1 MKTLGEVFNPY
12 LADKPL
18 ADDISSAELLE
29 LNINTNNRSIAMTA
43 GFGGLV
49 KRDSL
54 FTAEKQ
60 ISNSE
65 LNLGSVRIN
74 PIFSP
79 NLFSADYFPELYKA
93 VKRDI
98 PSINGTLNNAFVT
111 YEEGNLQIT
120 LNNGGKSLLDAKGF
134 DKALK
139 RIIKDEFS
147 LEINIIYTGTL
158 EIDGQSE
165 EYVQAMK
172 NAAEKIE
179 RQRIEDSVNEA
190 ASSGAVTKAVKEKR
204 NSDAVQEIEVR
215 EGKFLLP
222 QIVESSIKPFYGR
235 TIRGKIEPISTIVS
249 DTGRIV
255 VWGDIFDIEKKVTKS
270 GDKNIFV
277 IDITDYSGSTSVKV
291 FGTIKDTAILDNLK
305 KGDTIVVQGDV
316 EYDRYA
322 GELMLIARS
331 IATANKVK
339 VVDKAEE
346 KRVELHLHTNMSQMD
361 AVTSAGDLVKRAAD
375 WGHPAVAITDH
386 GVAQAFPDAMKA
398 ADKINKDG
406 EKIKVIYG
414 TEAYFMD
421 DLVESVD
428 GESEEPLD
436 GTFICFDIETTGL
449 SANRDKITEIG
460 AVKVVNGEITD
471 TFSTFA
477 NPGMPIPA
485 KITELTGITDAM
497 VKDAPS
503 QSEAVTAFLEFA
515 GDSVLVAHNAS
526 FDTSFIRKAC
536 ENMNREYNYTSID
549 TVAIS
554 RAILTDIKNCKL
566 DTVAKY
572 LRLGDFNHHRAT
584 DDAEMLARI
593 FISLCTRLKDD
604 YNITKT
610 SEINTQ
616 IAGGGDFKK
625 LPTYHQIILVKNLTG
640 LKNLY
645 KLISYAHLTYFYKKP
660 RIPKSE
666 LIKHREG
673 LIIGSACCAGQLYQ
687 AILLGKPW
695 PEIKAIA
702 SFYDYLEIQPAGNN
716 NFMIR
721 EGRFANEAELH
732 EIDKTIVRLGKEL
745 GKPVCAT
752 CDVHF
757 MDPKDADYRKILMAG
772 QGFKDAED
780 QAPLYLRT
788 TAEMLKEFEYLGKE
802 KAYEVVVTNPRKI
815 AEMCESIR
823 PIPKGTFP
831 PNIEGAEEEL
841 VSITWERAKEK
852 YGDPLPEIVKAR
864 LDKELN
870 SITTYGFSV
879 LYMTAQKL
887 VADSEA
893 HGYLVGSRGSVGSSF
908 VATMSGIS
916 EVNPLCPHYICP
928 KCKHSE
934 FITDGSYGSGF
945 DMPPKNCPECG
956 TLMDQDG
963 HEIPF
968 ETFLGFKGD
977 KVPDIDLN
985 FSGEYQSKSHRY
997 TEELFGKNNVFKAG
1011 TISTVAEKTAIGY
1024 VKGYANDK
1032 GMILHKA
1039 EIKRLALGCT
1049 GVKRT
1054 TGQHPGGMVVVPRT
1068 SEVYDF
1074 CPVQHPAN
1082 DMKSDNITTHFD
1094 FHSIHDTI
1102 TKLDELG
1109 HDVPT
1114 IYHYLELYMGIP
1126 VMKVSM
1132 SDPEVMSLFTS
1143 TKALGVTPEDIGS
1156 ETGTFSLPECGTSFV
1171 RGMLVEAKPK
1181 TFTDLLQIAG
1191 LSHGTGV
1198 WLGNAQ
1204 ELIHNH
1210 TCDISSVI
1218 GTRDSIMTYL
1228 MHKGLEPGM
1237 AFKIM
1242 EIVRKGNATKLL
1254 TEEHFK
1260 AMRDNNVPEWYIDSC
1275 MKIQYMFPK
1284 AHAAAYMIAT
1294 LRLGWYKVHKPVEY
1308 YAAYFTVRSE
1318 NLDGVVLMQGHQAVK
1333 NRMKLIKQKQ
1343 SAHESST
1350 KEDQEY
1356 ATLQIVNEMLARKIE
1371 VLPVDIYK
1379 SEAKMFKV
1387 EDGKIRLPFS
1397 TIPGLG
1403 ESAAISLAESG
1414 KVNTYL
1420 SIEEMQIKTKVSKS
1434 IIESLKNIGAL
1445 EGLPESSQMS
1455 LF

>member
-1 MKTLGEVFNPY
+1 MKTLGEVFSSQFGINLPQQASKGE
-12 LADKPL
+12 LTQL
-18 ADDISSAELLE
+18 DINKQSRLIILSVNFSEL
-29 LNINTNNRSIAMTA
+29 I
-43 GFGGLV
+43 G
-49 KRDSL
+49 RDLL
-54 FTAEKQ
+54 FEAEKS
-60 ISNSE
+60 ITKVLAYHAVIKPHFPTE
-65 LNLGSVRIN
+65 
-74 PIFSP
+74 
-79 NLFSADYFPELYKA
+79 LFSADYFPQLYTA
-93 VKRDI
+93 VRRDI
-98 PSINGTLNNAFVT
+98 PSINGTLNNAEVKFENNT
-111 YEEGNLQIT
+111 LTINL
-120 LNNGGKSLLDAKGF
+120 LNGGKTLLDSKGF
-134 DKALK
+134 DKALVK
-139 RIIKDEFS
+139 QIYEEFNLHIS
-147 LEINIIYTGTL
+147 VIYTGTFEVEENNEEYKAAIQNAQEKINRENL
-158 EIDGQSE
+158 QKAAEFYQEEAETAKQSE
-165 EYVQAMK
+165 EIH
-172 NAAEKIE
+172 AE
-179 RQRIEDSVNEA
+179 NTTA
-190 ASSGAVTKAVKEKR
+190 
-204 NSDAVQEIEVR
+204 EIEIR
-215 EGKFLLP
+215 EGKFSTP
-222 QIVESSIKPFYGR
+222 QIVQSSIRPLYGR
-235 TIRGKIEPISTIVS
+235 SIRGKMIPISSIS
-249 DTGRIV
+249 GDSGRIV
-255 VWGDIFDIEKKVTKS
+255 VWGDVFDIEKKVTKS
-270 GDKNIFV
+270 GDKNIFT
-277 IDITDYSGSTSVKV
+277 IDITDYTGSTTAKIFNS
-291 FGTIKDTAILDNLK
+291 IKESAVIDNIK

-316 EYDRYA
+316 EYDKYA
-322 GELMLIARS
+322 GELVVNARS
-331 IATANKVK
+331 VGTAQKVK
-339 VVDKAEE
+339 VVDNADK
-346 KRVELHLHTNMSQMD
+346 KRVELHMHTNMSQMD
-361 AVTSAGDLVKRAAD
+361 AVTSAGDLVNRAYQ
-375 WGHPAVAITDH
+375 WGHKAVAITDH

-398 ADKINKDG
+398 ADKINKDE

-414 TEAYFMD
+414 VEAYFMD
-421 DLVESVD
+421 DLVESVKGD
-428 GESEEPLD
+428 ADTGFD

-449 SANRDKITEIG
+449 SAARDKITEIG
-460 AVKVVNGEITD
+460 AVKVENGIITD
-471 TFSTFA
+471 KFSTFV
-477 NPGMPIPA
+477 NPEMPIPQ
-485 KITELTGITDAM
+485 KITQLTGITDEM

-503 QSEAVTAFLEFA
+503 QSEAVSAFLEFA
-515 GDSVLVAHNAS
+515 GDNVLVAHNAP
-526 FDTSFIRKAC
+526 FDTSFIAKAC
-536 ENMNREYNYTSID
+536 EDMGREYNYTSID

-566 DTVAKY
+566 DTVAKF
-572 LRLGDFNHHRAT
+572 LRLGEFNHHRAT
-584 DDAEMLARI
+584 DDAEMLAKI
-593 FISLCTRLKDD
+593 FITLCRRLTDD
-604 YNITKT
+604 FGITKT
-610 SEINTQ
+610 NDINTK
-616 IAGGGDFKK
+616 IAGGDFKK
-625 LPTYHQIILVKNLTG
+625 LPTYHQIILVKNKTG

-645 KLISYAHLTYFYKKP
+645 RLISYSHLNYFYKKP

-666 LIKHREG
+666 LVKYREG
-673 LIIGSACCAGQLYQ
+673 LIIGSACCAGQLYM
-687 AILLGKPW
+687 AILDGKPW
-695 PEIKAIA
+695 GELKQIA

-716 NFMIR
+716 SFMIR
-721 EGRFANEAELH
+721 DGRFDSVDELH
-732 EIDKTIVRLGKEL
+732 KIDSTIIRLAKEL

-757 MDPKDADYRKILMAG
+757 MDPTDSEFRKILMAG
-772 QGFKDAED
+772 QGYKDAD
-780 QAPLYLRT
+780 QQAPLYFRT
-788 TAEMLKEFEYLGKE
+788 TAEMLKEFEWLGKD
-802 KAYEVVVTNPRKI
+802 KAYEYVVENPNKI
-815 AEMCESIR
+815 ADMCEYIR

-831 PNIEGAEEEL
+831 PNIEGAQEQL
-841 VSITWERAKEK
+841 IDITWKRAKEK

-916 EVNPLCPHYICP
+916 EVNPLCPHYVCP
-928 KCKHSE
+928 NCKHSE

-1011 TISTVAEKTAIGY
+1011 TISTVAEKTALGF
-1024 VKGYANDK
+1024 VKKYAQER
-1032 GMILHKA
+1032 GLVMHKA
-1039 EIKRLALGCT
+1039 EEKRLAIGCT

-1068 SEVYDF
+1068 NDVYDF

-1082 DMKSDNITTHFD
+1082 DVNSDNITTHFD

-1114 IYHYLELYMGIP
+1114 IYHYLELYTGIP

-1143 TKALGVTPEDIGS
+1143 PKALGVTEEDIDS
-1156 ETGTFSLPECGTSFV
+1156 KTGTFSLPECGTAFV
-1171 RGMLVEAKPK
+1171 RGMLVEAQPK

-1191 LSHGTGV
+1191 LSHGTDV

-1204 ELIHNH
+1204 ELIHNG
-1210 TCDISSVI
+1210 TCTISEVI

-1260 AMRDNNVPEWYIDSC
+1260 AMREHNVPEWYIDSC
-1275 MKIQYMFPK
+1275 MKIKYMFPK

-1318 NLDGVVLMQGHQAVK
+1318 NLDGAIAMQGHKAVRDK
-1333 NRMKLIKQKQ
+1333 MNNIKQKQ
-1343 SAHESST
+1343 SVHEAT
-1350 KEDQEY
+1350 AKDEAEY
-1356 ATLQIVNEMLARKIE
+1356 QTLQIVNEMMARKIE
-1371 VLPVDIYK
+1371 FLPVDIYK

-1397 TIPGLG
+1397 SLPGVG
-1403 ESAAISLAESG
+1403 GAAADSLAETG
-1414 KVNTYL
+1414 KHTEYL
-1420 SIEEMQIKTKVSKS
+1420 SIEDMQIKTKVTKAV
-1434 IIESLKNIGAL
+1434 IETLKDVGVLNN
-1445 EGLPESSQMS
+1445 LPESSQMS

>member
-1 MKTLGEVFNPY
+1 MKTLGEVFDSQFGIKLPQQ
-12 LADKPL
+12 
-18 ADDISSAELLE
+18 ISQGELTQ
-29 LNINTNNRSIAMTA
+29 LNINKQARLITLAVKFN
-43 GFGGLV
+43 GLV
-49 KRDSL
+49 ERNTL
-54 FTAEKQ
+54 FDTEKL
-60 ISNSE
+60 ITKTLAYHTVIKPHFPTE
-65 LNLGSVRIN
+65 
-74 PIFSP
+74 
-79 NLFSADYFPELYKA
+79 LFSADYFPQLYAA
-93 VKRDI
+93 VRRDI
-98 PSINGTLNNAFVT
+98 PSINGTLNNAEVRFENNT
-111 YEEGNLQIT
+111 LTINL
-120 LNNGGKSLLDAKGF
+120 LNGGKTLLDSKGF
-134 DKALK
+134 DKAL
-139 RIIKDEFS
+139 IKLVSEEFNLYIS
-147 LEINIIYTGTL
+147 VNYTGTF
-158 EIDGQSE
+158 EVEENSE
-165 EYVQAMK
+165 EYKAAIQDAQEK
-172 NAAEKIE
+172 INRENLQKAAEFYQE
-179 RQRIEDSVNEA
+179 EVETA
-190 ASSGAVTKAVKEKR
+190 EKR
-204 NSDAVQEIEVR
+204 EEKHAENTTVEIEVR
-215 EGKFLLP
+215 EGKFATP
-222 QIVESSIKPFYGR
+222 QIIQSSIRPLYGR
-235 TIRGKIEPISTIVS
+235 SIRGKMIPISSIS
-249 DTGRIV
+249 GDSGRIV
-255 VWGDIFDIEKKVTKS
+255 VWGDVFDIEKKVTKS
-270 GDKNIFV
+270 GDKNIFT
-277 IDITDYSGSTSVKV
+277 IDITDYTGSTTAKV
-291 FGTIKDTAILDNLK
+291 FNSIKESAVIDNIK

-316 EYDRYA
+316 EYDKYA
-322 GELMLIARS
+322 GELVVNARS
-331 IATANKVK
+331 IGTAQKVK
-339 VVDKAEE
+339 VVDNAEK
-346 KRVELHLHTNMSQMD
+346 KRVELHMHTNMSQMD
-361 AVTSAGDLVKRAAD
+361 AVTSAGDLVNRAYQ
-375 WGHPAVAITDH
+375 WGHKAVAITDH

-398 ADKINKDG
+398 ADKINKDE
-406 EKIKVIYG
+406 EKIKIIYG
-414 TEAYFMD
+414 VEAYFMD
-421 DLVESVD
+421 DLVESVKGD
-428 GESEEPLD
+428 ADTGFD

-449 SANRDKITEIG
+449 SAARDKITEIG
-460 AVKVVNGEITD
+460 AVKVENGVITD

-477 NPGMPIPA
+477 NPEMPIPQ
-485 KITELTGITDAM
+485 KITQLTGITDDM
-497 VKDAPS
+497 VKDAPP
-503 QSEAVTAFLEFA
+503 QSEAVGAFLEFA
-515 GDSVLVAHNAS
+515 GDNVLVAHNAP
-526 FDTSFIRKAC
+526 FDTSFIAKAC
-536 ENMNREYNYTSID
+536 EDMGREYNYTSID

-566 DTVAKY
+566 DTVAKF

-593 FISLCTRLKDD
+593 FINLCQRLTDD
-604 YNITKT
+604 YGITKT
-610 SEINTQ
+610 NDINTK
-616 IAGGGDFKK
+616 IAGGDFKK
-625 LPTYHQIILVKNLTG
+625 LPTYHQIILVKNKTG

-645 KLISYAHLTYFYKKP
+645 RLISYSHLNYFYKKP

-666 LIKHREG
+666 LVKYREG
-673 LIIGSACCAGQLYQ
+673 FIIGSACCAGQLYM
-687 AILLGKPW
+687 AILEGKPW
-695 PEIKAIA
+695 GELKQIA

-716 NFMIR
+716 SFMIR
-721 EGRFANEAELH
+721 DGRFNSVDELH
-732 EIDKTIVRLGKEL
+732 EIDRTIIKLAKEL

-757 MDPKDADYRKILMAG
+757 MDPTDSEFRKILMAG
-772 QGFKDAED
+772 QGFKDAEQ
-780 QAPLYLRT
+780 QAPLYFRT
-788 TAEMLKEFEYLGKE
+788 TAEMLKEFEWLGKD
-802 KAYEVVVTNPRKI
+802 KAYEYVVENPNKI
-815 AEMCESIR
+815 ADMCEYIR

-831 PNIEGAEEEL
+831 PNIEGAQEQL
-841 VSITWERAKEK
+841 IDITWKRAKEK

-916 EVNPLCPHYICP
+916 EVNPLCPHYVCP
-928 KCKHSE
+928 NCKHSE

-1011 TISTVAEKTAIGY
+1011 TISTVAEKTALGF
-1024 VKGYANDK
+1024 VKKFAQERGLV
-1032 GMILHKA
+1032 MHKA
-1039 EIKRLALGCT
+1039 EEKRLAIGCT

-1068 SEVYDF
+1068 NDVYDF

-1082 DMKSDNITTHFD
+1082 DVNSDNITTHFD

-1114 IYHYLELYMGIP
+1114 IYHYLELYTGIP

-1143 TKALGVTPEDIGS
+1143 PKALGVTEEDIDS
-1156 ETGTFSLPECGTSFV
+1156 KTGTFSLPECGTAFV
-1171 RGMLVEAKPK
+1171 RGMLVEAQPK

-1191 LSHGTGV
+1191 LSHGTDV

-1204 ELIHNH
+1204 ELIHNG
-1210 TCDISSVI
+1210 TCTISEVI

-1260 AMRDNNVPEWYIDSC
+1260 AMREHNVPEWYIDSC
-1275 MKIQYMFPK
+1275 MKIKYMFPK

-1318 NLDGVVLMQGHQAVK
+1318 NLDGAIAMQGHQAVRDK
-1333 NRMKLIKQKQ
+1333 MNNIKQKQ
-1343 SAHESST
+1343 SVHEAT
-1350 KEDQEY
+1350 AKDEAEFQ
-1356 ATLQIVNEMLARKIE
+1356 TLQIVNEMMARKIE
-1371 VLPVDIYK
+1371 FLPVDIYK

-1397 TIPGLG
+1397 SLPGVG
-1403 ESAAISLAESG
+1403 GAAADSLAETG
-1414 KVNTYL
+1414 KHTEYL
-1420 SIEEMQIKTKVSKS
+1420 SIEDMQIKTKVTKAV
-1434 IIESLKNIGAL
+1434 IETLKDVGVL
-1445 EGLPESSQMS
+1445 KDLPESSQMS

>member
-1 MKTLGEVFNPY
+1 MKTLGEVFDSQFGIN
-12 LADKPL
+12 LSQQ
-18 ADDISSAELLE
+18 ISQGELTQ
-29 LNINTNNRSIAMTA
+29 LNINKQARLITLAVKFN
-43 GFGGLV
+43 GLV
-49 KRDSL
+49 ERNTL
-54 FTAEKQ
+54 FDTEKL
-60 ISNSE
+60 ITKTLAYHTVIKPHFPTE
-65 LNLGSVRIN
+65 
-74 PIFSP
+74 
-79 NLFSADYFPELYKA
+79 LFSADYFPQLYAA
-93 VKRDI
+93 VRRDI
-98 PSINGTLNNAFVT
+98 PSINGTLNNAEVRFENNT
-111 YEEGNLQIT
+111 LTINL
-120 LNNGGKSLLDAKGF
+120 LNGGKTLLDSKGF
-134 DKALK
+134 DKAL
-139 RIIKDEFS
+139 IKLVSEEFNLYIS
-147 LEINIIYTGTL
+147 VNYTGTF
-158 EIDGQSE
+158 EVEENSE
-165 EYVQAMK
+165 EYKAAIQDAQEK
-172 NAAEKIE
+172 INRENLQKAAEFYQE
-179 RQRIEDSVNEA
+179 EVETA
-190 ASSGAVTKAVKEKR
+190 EKR
-204 NSDAVQEIEVR
+204 EEKHAENTTVEIEVR
-215 EGKFLLP
+215 EGKFATP
-222 QIVESSIKPFYGR
+222 QIIQSSIRPLYGR
-235 TIRGKIEPISTIVS
+235 SIRGKMIPISSIS
-249 DTGRIV
+249 GDSGRIV
-255 VWGDIFDIEKKVTKS
+255 VWGDVFDIEKKVTKS
-270 GDKNIFV
+270 GDKNIFT
-277 IDITDYSGSTSVKV
+277 IDITDYTGSTTAKV
-291 FGTIKDTAILDNLK
+291 FNSIKESAVIDNIK

-316 EYDRYA
+316 EYDKYA
-322 GELMLIARS
+322 GELVVNARS
-331 IATANKVK
+331 IGTAQKVK
-339 VVDKAEE
+339 VVDNAEK
-346 KRVELHLHTNMSQMD
+346 KRVELHMHTNMSQMD
-361 AVTSAGDLVKRAAD
+361 AVTSAGDLVNRAYQ
-375 WGHPAVAITDH
+375 WGHKAVAITDH

-398 ADKINKDG
+398 ADKINKDE
-406 EKIKVIYG
+406 EKIKIIYG
-414 TEAYFMD
+414 VEAYFMD
-421 DLVESVD
+421 DLVESVKGD
-428 GESEEPLD
+428 ADTGFD

-449 SANRDKITEIG
+449 SAARDKITEIG
-460 AVKVVNGEITD
+460 AVKVENGVITD

-477 NPGMPIPA
+477 NPEMPIPQ
-485 KITELTGITDAM
+485 KITQLTGITDDM

-503 QSEAVTAFLEFA
+503 QSEAVSAFLEFA
-515 GDSVLVAHNAS
+515 GDNVLVAHNAP
-526 FDTSFIRKAC
+526 FDTSFIAKAC
-536 ENMNREYNYTSID
+536 EDMGREYNYTSID

-566 DTVAKY
+566 DTVAKF

-593 FISLCTRLKDD
+593 FINLCQRLTDD
-604 YNITKT
+604 YGITKT
-610 SEINTQ
+610 NDINTK
-616 IAGGGDFKK
+616 IAGGDFKK
-625 LPTYHQIILVKNLTG
+625 LPTYHQIILVKNKTG

-645 KLISYAHLTYFYKKP
+645 RLISYSHLNYFYKKP

-666 LIKHREG
+666 LVKYREG
-673 LIIGSACCAGQLYQ
+673 LIIGSACCAGQLYM
-687 AILLGKPW
+687 AILEGKPW
-695 PEIKAIA
+695 GELKQIA

-716 NFMIR
+716 SFMIR
-721 EGRFANEAELH
+721 DGRFNSVDELH
-732 EIDKTIVRLGKEL
+732 EIDRTIIKLAREL

-757 MDPKDADYRKILMAG
+757 MDPTDSEFRKILMAG
-772 QGFKDAED
+772 QGFKDAEQ
-780 QAPLYLRT
+780 QAPLYFRT
-788 TAEMLKEFEYLGKE
+788 TAEMLKEFEWLGKD
-802 KAYEVVVTNPRKI
+802 KAYEYVVENPNKI
-815 AEMCESIR
+815 ADMCEYIR

-831 PNIEGAEEEL
+831 PNIEGAQEQL
-841 VSITWERAKEK
+841 IDITWKRAKEK

-916 EVNPLCPHYICP
+916 EVNPLCPHYVCP
-928 KCKHSE
+928 NCKHSE

-1011 TISTVAEKTAIGY
+1011 TISTVAEKTALGF
-1024 VKGYANDK
+1024 VKKFAQERGLV
-1032 GMILHKA
+1032 MHKA
-1039 EIKRLALGCT
+1039 EEKRLAIGCT

-1068 SEVYDF
+1068 NDVYDF

-1082 DMKSDNITTHFD
+1082 DVNSDNITTHFD

-1114 IYHYLELYMGIP
+1114 IYHYLELYTGIP

-1143 TKALGVTPEDIGS
+1143 PKALGVTEEDIDS
-1156 ETGTFSLPECGTSFV
+1156 KTGTFSLPECGTAFV
-1171 RGMLVEAKPK
+1171 RGMLIEAQPK

-1191 LSHGTGV
+1191 LSHGTDV

-1204 ELIHNH
+1204 ELIHNG
-1210 TCDISSVI
+1210 TCTISEVI

-1260 AMRDNNVPEWYIDSC
+1260 AMREHNVPEWYIDSC
-1275 MKIQYMFPK
+1275 MKIKYMFPK

-1318 NLDGVVLMQGHQAVK
+1318 NLDGAIAMQGHQAVRDK
-1333 NRMKLIKQKQ
+1333 MNNIKQKQ
-1343 SAHESST
+1343 SVHEAT
-1350 KEDQEY
+1350 AKDEAEFQ
-1356 ATLQIVNEMLARKIE
+1356 TLQIVNEMMARKIE
-1371 VLPVDIYK
+1371 FLPVDIYK

-1397 TIPGLG
+1397 SLPGVG
-1403 ESAAISLAESG
+1403 GAAADSLAETG
-1414 KVNTYL
+1414 KHTEYL
-1420 SIEEMQIKTKVSKS
+1420 SIEDMQIKTKVTKAV
-1434 IIESLKNIGAL
+1434 IETLKDVGVL
-1445 EGLPESSQMS
+1445 KDLPESSQMS

>member
-1 MKTLGEVFNPY
+1 MKTLGEVFDPQFGIK
-12 LADKPL
+12 LPQQ
-18 ADDISSAELLE
+18 ISQGELTQ
-29 LNINTNNRSIAMTA
+29 LNINKQARLITLAVKFN
-43 GFGGLV
+43 GLV
-49 KRDSL
+49 ERNTL
-54 FTAEKQ
+54 FDTEKL
-60 ISNSE
+60 ITKTLAYHTVIKPHFPTE
-65 LNLGSVRIN
+65 
-74 PIFSP
+74 
-79 NLFSADYFPELYKA
+79 LFSADYFPQLYAA
-93 VKRDI
+93 VRRDI
-98 PSINGTLNNAFVT
+98 PSINGTLNNAEVRFENNT
-111 YEEGNLQIT
+111 LTINL
-120 LNNGGKSLLDAKGF
+120 LNGGKTLLDSKGF
-134 DKALK
+134 DKAL
-139 RIIKDEFS
+139 IKLVSEEFNLYIS
-147 LEINIIYTGTL
+147 VNYTGTF
-158 EIDGQSE
+158 EVEENSE
-165 EYVQAMK
+165 EYKAAIQDAQEK
-172 NAAEKIE
+172 INRENLQKAAEFYQE
-179 RQRIEDSVNEA
+179 EVETA
-190 ASSGAVTKAVKEKR
+190 EKR
-204 NSDAVQEIEVR
+204 EEKHAENTTVEIEVR
-215 EGKFLLP
+215 EGKFATP
-222 QIVESSIKPFYGR
+222 QIIQSSIRPLYGR
-235 TIRGKIEPISTIVS
+235 SIRGKMIPISSIS
-249 DTGRIV
+249 GDSGRIV
-255 VWGDIFDIEKKVTKS
+255 VWGDVFDIEKKVTKS
-270 GDKNIFV
+270 GDKNIFT
-277 IDITDYSGSTSVKV
+277 IDITDYTGSTTAKV
-291 FGTIKDTAILDNLK
+291 FNSIKESAVIDNII

-316 EYDRYA
+316 EYDKYA
-322 GELMLIARS
+322 GELVVNARS
-331 IATANKVK
+331 IGTAQKVK
-339 VVDKAEE
+339 VVDNAEK
-346 KRVELHLHTNMSQMD
+346 KRVELHMHTNMSQMD
-361 AVTSAGDLVKRAAD
+361 AVTSAGDLVNRAYQ
-375 WGHPAVAITDH
+375 WGHKAVAITDH

-398 ADKINKDG
+398 ADKINKDE
-406 EKIKVIYG
+406 EKIKIIYG
-414 TEAYFMD
+414 VEAYFMD
-421 DLVESVD
+421 DLVESVKGD
-428 GESEEPLD
+428 ADTGFD

-449 SANRDKITEIG
+449 SAARDKITEIG
-460 AVKVVNGEITD
+460 AVKVENGVITD

-477 NPGMPIPA
+477 NPEMPIPQ
-485 KITELTGITDAM
+485 KITQLTGITDDM

-503 QSEAVTAFLEFA
+503 QSDAVGAFLEFA
-515 GDSVLVAHNAS
+515 GDNVLVAHNAP
-526 FDTSFIRKAC
+526 FDTSFIAKAC
-536 ENMNREYNYTSID
+536 EDMGREYNYTSID

-566 DTVAKY
+566 DTVAKF

-593 FISLCTRLKDD
+593 FINLCQRLTDD
-604 YNITKT
+604 YGITKT
-610 SEINTQ
+610 NDINTK
-616 IAGGGDFKK
+616 IAGGDFKK
-625 LPTYHQIILVKNLTG
+625 LPTYHQIILVKNKTG

-645 KLISYAHLTYFYKKP
+645 RLISYSHLNYFYKKP

-666 LIKHREG
+666 LVKYRDG
-673 LIIGSACCAGQLYQ
+673 LIIGSACCAGQLYM
-687 AILLGKPW
+687 AILEGKPW
-695 PEIKAIA
+695 GELKQIA

-716 NFMIR
+716 SFMIR
-721 EGRFANEAELH
+721 DGRFNSVDELH
-732 EIDKTIVRLGKEL
+732 EIDRTIIKLAKEL

-757 MDPKDADYRKILMAG
+757 MDPTDSEFRKILMAG
-772 QGFKDAED
+772 QGFKDAEQ
-780 QAPLYLRT
+780 QAPLYFRT
-788 TAEMLKEFEYLGKE
+788 TAEMLKEFEWLGKD
-802 KAYEVVVTNPRKI
+802 KAYEYVVENPNKI
-815 AEMCESIR
+815 ADMCEYIR

-831 PNIEGAEEEL
+831 PNIEGAQEQL
-841 VSITWERAKEK
+841 IDITWKRAKEK

-916 EVNPLCPHYICP
+916 EVNPLCPHYVCP
-928 KCKHSE
+928 NCKHSE

-1011 TISTVAEKTAIGY
+1011 TISTVAEKTALGF
-1024 VKGYANDK
+1024 VKKFAQERGLV
-1032 GMILHKA
+1032 MHKA
-1039 EIKRLALGCT
+1039 EEKRLAIGCT

-1068 SEVYDF
+1068 NDVYDF

-1082 DMKSDNITTHFD
+1082 DVNSDNITTHFD

-1114 IYHYLELYMGIP
+1114 IYHYLELYTGIP

-1143 TKALGVTPEDIGS
+1143 PKALGVTEEDIDS
-1156 ETGTFSLPECGTSFV
+1156 KTGTFSLPECGTAFV
-1171 RGMLVEAKPK
+1171 RGMLVEAQPK

-1191 LSHGTGV
+1191 LSHGTDV

-1204 ELIHNH
+1204 ELIHNG
-1210 TCDISSVI
+1210 TCTISEVI

-1260 AMRDNNVPEWYIDSC
+1260 AMREHNVPEWYIDSC
-1275 MKIQYMFPK
+1275 MKIKYMFPK

-1318 NLDGVVLMQGHQAVK
+1318 NLDGAIAMQGHQAVRDK
-1333 NRMKLIKQKQ
+1333 MNNIKQKQ
-1343 SAHESST
+1343 SVHEAT
-1350 KEDQEY
+1350 AKDEAEFQ
-1356 ATLQIVNEMLARKIE
+1356 TLQIVNEMMARKIE
-1371 VLPVDIYK
+1371 FLPVDIYK

-1397 TIPGLG
+1397 SLPGVG
-1403 ESAAISLAESG
+1403 GAAADSLAETG
-1414 KVNTYL
+1414 KHTEYL
-1420 SIEEMQIKTKVSKS
+1420 SIEDMQIKTKVTKAV
-1434 IIESLKNIGAL
+1434 IETLKDVGVL
-1445 EGLPESSQMS
+1445 KDLPESSQMS

>member
-1 MKTLGEVFNPY
+1 MKTLGEVFDSQFGIKLPQQ
-12 LADKPL
+12 
-18 ADDISSAELLE
+18 ISQGELTQ
-29 LNINTNNRSIAMTA
+29 LNINKQARLITLAVKFN
-43 GFGGLV
+43 GLV
-49 KRDSL
+49 ERNTL
-54 FTAEKQ
+54 FDTEKL
-60 ISNSE
+60 ITKILAYHTVIKPHFPTE
-65 LNLGSVRIN
+65 
-74 PIFSP
+74 
-79 NLFSADYFPELYKA
+79 LFSADYFPQLYAA
-93 VKRDI
+93 VRRDI
-98 PSINGTLNNAFVT
+98 PSINGTLNNAEVRFENNT
-111 YEEGNLQIT
+111 LTINL
-120 LNNGGKSLLDAKGF
+120 LNGGKTLLDSKGF
-134 DKALK
+134 DKAL
-139 RIIKDEFS
+139 IKLVSEEFNLYIS
-147 LEINIIYTGTL
+147 VNYTGTF
-158 EIDGQSE
+158 EVEENSE
-165 EYVQAMK
+165 EYKAAIQDAQEK
-172 NAAEKIE
+172 INRENLQKAAEFYQE
-179 RQRIEDSVNEA
+179 EVETA
-190 ASSGAVTKAVKEKR
+190 EKR
-204 NSDAVQEIEVR
+204 EEKHAENTAVEIEVR
-215 EGKFLLP
+215 EGKFATP
-222 QIVESSIKPFYGR
+222 QIIQSSIRPLYGR
-235 TIRGKIEPISTIVS
+235 SIRGKMIPISSIS
-249 DTGRIV
+249 GDSGRIV
-255 VWGDIFDIEKKVTKS
+255 VWGDVFDIEKKVTKS
-270 GDKNIFV
+270 GDKNIFT
-277 IDITDYSGSTSVKV
+277 IDITDYTGSTTAKV
-291 FGTIKDTAILDNLK
+291 FNSIKESAVIDNIK

-316 EYDRYA
+316 EYDKYA
-322 GELMLIARS
+322 GELVVNARS
-331 IATANKVK
+331 IGTAQKVK
-339 VVDKAEE
+339 VVDNAEK
-346 KRVELHLHTNMSQMD
+346 KRVELHMHTNMSQMD
-361 AVTSAGDLVKRAAD
+361 AVTSAGDLVNRAYQ
-375 WGHPAVAITDH
+375 WGHKAVAITDH

-398 ADKINKDG
+398 ADKINKDE
-406 EKIKVIYG
+406 EKIKIIYG
-414 TEAYFMD
+414 VEAYFMD
-421 DLVESVD
+421 DLVESVKGD
-428 GESEEPLD
+428 ADTGFD

-449 SANRDKITEIG
+449 SAARDKITEIG
-460 AVKVVNGEITD
+460 AVKVENGVITD

-477 NPGMPIPA
+477 NPEMPIPQ
-485 KITELTGITDAM
+485 KITQLTGITDDM

-503 QSEAVTAFLEFA
+503 QSEAVDAFLEFA
-515 GDSVLVAHNAS
+515 GDNVLVAHNAP
-526 FDTSFIRKAC
+526 FDTSFIAKAC
-536 ENMNREYNYTSID
+536 EDMGREYNYTSID

-566 DTVAKY
+566 DTVAKF

-593 FISLCTRLKDD
+593 FINLCQRLTDD
-604 YNITKT
+604 YGITKT
-610 SEINTQ
+610 NDINTK
-616 IAGGGDFKK
+616 IAGGDFKK
-625 LPTYHQIILVKNLTG
+625 LPTYHQIILVKNKTG

-645 KLISYAHLTYFYKKP
+645 RLISYSHLNYFYKKP

-666 LIKHREG
+666 LVKYREG
-673 LIIGSACCAGQLYQ
+673 LIIGSACCAGQLYM
-687 AILLGKPW
+687 AILEGKPW
-695 PEIKAIA
+695 GELKQIA

-716 NFMIR
+716 SFMIR
-721 EGRFANEAELH
+721 DGRFNSVDELH
-732 EIDKTIVRLGKEL
+732 EIDRTIIKLAKEL

-757 MDPKDADYRKILMAG
+757 MDPTDSEFRKILMAG
-772 QGFKDAED
+772 QGFKDAEQ
-780 QAPLYLRT
+780 QAPLYFRT
-788 TAEMLKEFEYLGKE
+788 TAEMLKEFEWLGKD
-802 KAYEVVVTNPRKI
+802 KAYEYVVENPNKI
-815 AEMCESIR
+815 ADMCEYIR

-831 PNIEGAEEEL
+831 PNIEGAQEQL
-841 VSITWERAKEK
+841 IDITWKRAKEK

-916 EVNPLCPHYICP
+916 EVNPLCPHYVCP
-928 KCKHSE
+928 NCKHSE

-1011 TISTVAEKTAIGY
+1011 TISTVAEKTALGF
-1024 VKGYANDK
+1024 VKKFAQERGLV
-1032 GMILHKA
+1032 MHKA
-1039 EIKRLALGCT
+1039 EEKRLAIGCT

-1068 SEVYDF
+1068 NDVYDF

-1082 DMKSDNITTHFD
+1082 DVNSDNITTHFD

-1114 IYHYLELYMGIP
+1114 IYHYLELYTGIP

-1143 TKALGVTPEDIGS
+1143 PKALGVTEEDIDS
-1156 ETGTFSLPECGTSFV
+1156 KTGTFSLPECGTAFV
-1171 RGMLVEAKPK
+1171 RGMLIEAQPK

-1191 LSHGTGV
+1191 LSHGTDV

-1204 ELIHNH
+1204 ELIHNG
-1210 TCDISSVI
+1210 TCTISEVI

-1260 AMRDNNVPEWYIDSC
+1260 AMREHNVPEWYIDSC
-1275 MKIQYMFPK
+1275 MKIKYMFPK

-1318 NLDGVVLMQGHQAVK
+1318 NLDGAIAMQGHQAVRDK
-1333 NRMKLIKQKQ
+1333 MNNIKRKQ
-1343 SAHESST
+1343 SVHEAT
-1350 KEDQEY
+1350 AKDEAEFQ
-1356 ATLQIVNEMLARKIE
+1356 TLQIVNEMMARKIE
-1371 VLPVDIYK
+1371 FLPVDIYK

-1397 TIPGLG
+1397 SLPGVG
-1403 ESAAISLAESG
+1403 GAAADSLAETG
-1414 KVNTYL
+1414 KHTEYL
-1420 SIEEMQIKTKVSKS
+1420 SIEDMQIKTKVTKAV
-1434 IIESLKNIGAL
+1434 IETLKDVGVL
-1445 EGLPESSQMS
+1445 KDLPESSQMS

>member
-18 ADDISSAELLE
+18 ADDISSAELLK
-29 LNINTNNRSIAMTA
+29 LNINSNNRSITMTA
-43 GFGGLV
+43 KFGGLV
-49 KRDSL
+49 LRDNL
-54 FTAEKQ
+54 FAAEKQ
-60 ISNSE
+60 ISKSE

-74 PIFSP
+74 PIYDSK
-79 NLFSADYFPELYKA
+79 LFSADYFPELYKA

-139 RIIKDEFS
+139 RLVAEEFS

-158 EIDGQSE
+158 EVDGQSE
-165 EYVQAMK
+165 EYMQAMK
-172 NAAEKIE
+172 NVAEKIE
-179 RQRIEDSVNEA
+179 RQKIEESVHDTASNE
-190 ASSGAVTKAVKEKR
+190 AVTKAVKEKR

-222 QIVESSIKPFYGR
+222 QIVEASIKPFYGR
-235 TIRGKIEPISTIVS
+235 SIRGKIEPISTIVA

-305 KGDTIVVQGDV
+305 KGDTVVVQGDV

-331 IATANKVK
+331 IGTANKVK

-421 DLVESVD
+421 DLVESVS
-428 GESEEPLD
+428 GKSEEPLD

-460 AVKVVNGEITD
+460 AVKVENGQITD

-503 QSEAVTAFLEFA
+503 QSEAVSAFLEFA
-515 GDSVLVAHNAS
+515 GDNVLVAHNAP

-593 FISLCTRLKDD
+593 FINLCTRLKDD

-610 SEINTQ
+610 NEINTQ

-666 LIKHREG
+666 LVKHREG

-732 EIDKTIVRLGKEL
+732 EIDKTIVKLGKEL

-815 AEMCESIR
+815 ADMCESIR

-1114 IYHYLELYMGIP
+1114 IYHYLELYTGIP

-1204 ELIHNH
+1204 ELIHNK